1 MQRLDLNLA
10 SNPFRNNMLL
20 WIGYS
25 VATVL
30 LITFSIWNVRSY
42 VEYRG
47 KLLELRDTVGTFET
61 QRLDLDTRA
70 IRAQEGI
77 EDFDLDALE
86 VQAAKANEVI
96 EWKAFSWTRLFNEL
110 ERIQPHQVK
119 MSTVRPIFNA
129 SQRTGNVEEL
139 QTGSMPVAIEGTARR
154 VADFLAL
161 EHALQDDT
169 HFGRVE
175 PDRITKANNGEIV
188 FQLRFL
194 YYPAEGEAAPEDETD
209 GAPAEEP
216 VVVTAAGDPPAA
228 PDAMADGETDPEQA
242 ARTTEVGE
250 PWTGA
255 APAGEGEV
263 QSAAPA
269 TAPVRSKRPRTNRR
283 RPPADTE
290 EKGNDG

>member
-25 VATVL
+25 LAMAL

-77 EDFDLDALE
+77 RDFDLEALE

-96 EWKAFSWTRLFNEL
+96 GWKAFSWTRLFNEL

-129 SQRTGNVEEL
+129 SQRTGNDEDL
-139 QTGSMPVAIEGTARR
+139 RTGNMPVAIEGTARR
-154 VADFLAL
+154 VADFLEL
-161 EHALQDDT
+161 EHALQDDSR
-169 HFGRVE
+169 FGRVE
-175 PDRITKANNGEIV
+175 PDRITKAKNGEIV

-194 YYPAEGEAAPEDETD
+194 YYPSEGEAVPEGEAD
-209 GAPAEEP
+209 GLPAEEP
-216 VVVTAAGDPPAA
+216 GVVTAAGETPAA
-228 PDAMADGETDPEQA
+228 PGSMADGQADPAQS
-242 ARTTEVGE
+242 ARRTEVGE
-250 PWTGA
+250 PWTGGD
-255 APAGEGEV
+255 PAGEGEV

-269 TAPVRSKRPRTNRR
+269 REPIRSKRPRTNRR
-283 RPPADTE
+283 RPPADTG
-290 EKGNDG
+290 EKGKDG